1 MATRAVLKIQP
12 RTEAGK
18 GAARTLRRAGL
29 VPGVIYGEGFE
40 TSSVAIDT
48 KSVEQVWRQAGSHE
62 ILRLEAVGETDG
74 FEAII
79 KELQIDPVSRR
90 AIHID
95 LLRIRADKELDVRI
109 PLILQGTPKGVKE
122 FGGILQTGFRDL
134 EITCLPKDLPE
145 SITVD
150 VSNLMIHDSI
160 HVKDLTLPDGVTVLM
175 NPEEVVATVLPPA
188 TLKLEAELEAPVT
201 ASPQAEKE
209 KAEGGKPEGGK
220 AEGQKAGAGK
230 TPAGKGAAEPAAKG
244 KKGKD

>member
-1 MATRAVLKIQP
+1 MATRSVIKVGP
-12 RTEAGK
+12 REGFGK
-18 GAARTLRRAGL
+18 GAARTMRRAGM

-40 TSSVAIDT
+40 TASVAIET

-62 ILRLEAVGETDG
+62 ILKVESEGGKDG

-79 KELQIDPVSRR
+79 KAIQFDPISRH

-95 LLRIRADKELDVRI
+95 LLRIRADKELEVRI
-109 PLILQGTPKGVKE
+109 PLVFQGLPKGVKE
-122 FGGILQTGFRDL
+122 FGGILQYGFRDL
-134 EITCLPKDLPE
+134 AITCLPKDLPE
-145 SITVD
+145 SIAID
-150 VSNLMIHDSI
+150 VSGLMIHDSI
-160 HVKDLTLPDGVTVLM
+160 HIKDIALPAGVTVSL

-209 KAEGGKPEGGK
+209 KTEA
-220 AEGQKAGAGK
+220 
-230 TPAGKGAAEPAAKG
+230 AGKGEGEPPKG